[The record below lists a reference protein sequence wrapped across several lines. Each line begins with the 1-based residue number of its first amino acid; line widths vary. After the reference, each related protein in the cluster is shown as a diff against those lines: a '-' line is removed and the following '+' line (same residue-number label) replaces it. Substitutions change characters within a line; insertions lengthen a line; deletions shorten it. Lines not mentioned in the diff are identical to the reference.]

1 MWWIVMIVLI
11 AVASGSGSDY
21 MKHKRKMEQIRVDVL
36 NKEIELEQIR
46 QENYLLEN
54 QSMMEELHK
63 IRAEN
68 RLSYERDENR
78 RWLIEETKIKEN

>member
-11 AVASGSGSDY
+11 AVASGFGSDY

-36 NKEIELEQIR
+36 NKEIELEQLR

-54 QSMMEELHK
+54 RSMLEELEK

-68 RLSYERDENR
+68 RLSYEKDENR
-78 RWLIEETKIKEN
+78 RWLIEETKTKEN